1 MYHDF
6 HMESEIPETAIVSDD
21 EVYLQFND
29 EEIRALPAERERSE
43 VAE

>member
-1 MYHDF
+1 VKI
-6 HMESEIPETAIVSDD
+6 EED

-29 EEIRALPAERERSE
+29 EEIRALPPERERSE